1 MPPCAL
7 AATASTHQG
16 AARQPTGPMARVGTA
31 CSAAAQGARA
41 RARRVFPGGMRVLV
55 KGFVSNMSEWM
66 SACNVIV
73 TKAGP
78 GTIAEALICGLPVVL
93 NGFIPC
99 QARTHKRNVLH
110 AAAGEPARRQYGW
123 PLV

>member
-1 MPPCAL
+1 
-7 AATASTHQG
+7 
-16 AARQPTGPMARVGTA
+16 
-31 CSAAAQGARA
+31 
-41 RARRVFPGGMRVLV
+41 MRVLV
-55 KGFVSNMSEWM
+55 KGFVGNMSEWM

-99 QARTHKRNVLH
+99 QARLHGRNASR
-110 AAAGEPARRQYGW
+110 AAAGGPARRRAGW

>member
-1 MPPCAL
+1 MRPRALLKGRECERAPGRRPPA
-7 AATASTHQG
+7 G
-16 AARQPTGPMARVGTA
+16 RMARAGTA
-31 CSAAAQGARA
+31 CGAAAQDARA

-55 KGFVSNMSEWM
+55 KGVVSNMSEWM

-99 QARTHKRNVLH
+99 QARALARDVLR
-110 AAAGEPARRQYGW
+110 AGAGEPARC
-123 PLV
+123 